1 MYCFI
6 MLKEHEQNS
15 PLARYCLSKDKNV
28 FDCQSMERFKKEDYN
43 IVRLDW
49 LESEKWLKNLVDCE
63 PRLTQIEE
71 QVSIVEIVKNTIE
84 LEELDTSVLE
94 FLSYRTSRNITGK
107 IYRGNNNSIYFDE
120 LNDKV
125 IIIDQNY
132 GIRLLDKNMNN
143 PQCRKI
149 LISTDYVKEL
159 DLLRAPDD
167 TVMSTYVGN
176 ISKIE
181 IQYHEIG
188 TVMPDN
194 RDYSQDL
201 NRKLFKAKA
210 DIDVMEKWQT
220 INKQIKEIKTPGR
233 FVLTDT
239 HLYWEIDNVKLEVPE
254 SKKNCGI
261 EWSNDY
267 TINLG
272 DFIIKWT
279 LGTTE
284 FYFYNKHNK
293 QQGYHA
299 PHVFSDGKPCFG
311 TFDEIIAQCVE
322 LSDIEML
329 CHTLLRFLAF
339 ANPKD
344 VIGCNWVYWARQDGF
359 PVNEEQEGDT
369 ECPGCGN
376 YENGEDMNYA
386 EDEYWCNDCYSERFN
401 KCRNCG
407 EVHRKDDSYY
417 IYDEPYCSNCY
428 NLLGRTCDDCGD
440 DILNNDAICIS
451 YESGEQAYV
460 CKSCHEELEC
470 RECESHDNIVDDD
483 NICRECL
490 NKQEE
495 EDEANTIDEST
506 DQESISDLSIP
517 VIPEYI

>member
-6 MLKEHEQNS
+6 MLKKHEQNS
-15 PLARYCLSKDKNV
+15 PIARYCLSKDKNV
-28 FDCQSMERFKKEDYN
+28 FDCKSMKRFKREDFI

-49 LESEKWLKNLVDCE
+49 LESEKWLKNLVDYE
-63 PRLTQIEE
+63 LRTQIEE

-84 LEELDTSVLE
+84 LEELNTSVLG
-94 FLSYRTSRNITGK
+94 FLSNLTSRNIAGR
-107 IYRGNNNSIYFDE
+107 IYRGSNKSIYFDE

-143 PQCRKI
+143 LQCRKI
-149 LISTDYVKEL
+149 LISADYVKEL
-159 DLLRAPDD
+159 DMLRAPNN
-167 TVMSTYVGN
+167 TIMSIYVGE

-181 IQYHEIG
+181 IQYQEIG

-194 RDYSQDL
+194 RDYSQDI

-210 DIDVMEKWQT
+210 DVDIMEKWNT
-220 INKQIKEIKTPGR
+220 IYKQIKEIKTPGK

-239 HLYWEIDNVKLEVPE
+239 HLYWEINNVKLEVPE

-261 EWSNDY
+261 EWSDDY

-284 FYFYNKHNK
+284 FFFYNKHNK
-293 QQGYHA
+293 QQGYNA
-299 PHVFSDGKPCFG
+299 PHVFQAGNPCFG

-344 VIGCNWVYWARQDGF
+344 TIGRNWVHWARQDGF
-359 PVNEEQEGDT
+359 PVDEEQEEGI
-369 ECPGCGN
+369 ECSGCGS
-376 YENGEDMNYA
+376 YEDEENMNYA
-386 EDEYWCNDCYSERFN
+386 EDEYWCDDCYSERFN
-401 KCRNCG
+401 ECRNCG
-407 EVHRKDDSYY
+407 DVHRRDDSYC
-417 IYDEPYCSNCY
+417 IYDDTYCSDCY
-428 NLLGRTCDDCGD
+428 YSLGTTCDNCGD
-440 DILNNDAICIS
+440 NILDMDVICIS
-451 YESGEQAYV
+451 YESGEQVYV

-470 RECESHDNIVDDD
+470 KECRSHDNIVNDD

-490 NKQEE
+490 TKQEE
-495 EDEANTIDEST
+495 EDEANTIDESP
-506 DQESISDLSIP
+506 DQEGISNIPIP